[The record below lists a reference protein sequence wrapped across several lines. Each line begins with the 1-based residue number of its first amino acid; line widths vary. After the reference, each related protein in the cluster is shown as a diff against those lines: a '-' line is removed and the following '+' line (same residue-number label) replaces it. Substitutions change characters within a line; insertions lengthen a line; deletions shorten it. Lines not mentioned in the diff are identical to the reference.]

1 AGLRVAYRTVGD
13 LDSLGSGVQLTVY
26 RIVQEALTN
35 TLKHAGT
42 GSAAEVTVAA
52 EAGTVRIRIAD
63 SGAPP
68 GAPARAVSGPGPRTG
83 SGDAG
88 HGLVGIRQRAAMY
101 GGSVTIGPRETGHG
115 WLVDVVLDVPTPRST
130 EFSAPLDRQ
139 RPRPSASGEQLP

>member
-1 AGLRVAYRTVGD
+1 M
-13 LDSLGSGVQLTVY
+13 
-26 RIVQEALTN
+26 
-35 TLKHAGT
+35 
-42 GSAAEVTVAA
+42 AAEV
-52 EAGTVRIRIAD
+52 GTVRIRIAD

-68 GAPARAVSGPGPRTG
+68 GAPARAVSRPGPRTG

-115 WLVDVVLDVPTPRST
+115 WLMDVVLDVPTPRST
-130 EFSAPLDRQ
+130 DFSAPFDRQ